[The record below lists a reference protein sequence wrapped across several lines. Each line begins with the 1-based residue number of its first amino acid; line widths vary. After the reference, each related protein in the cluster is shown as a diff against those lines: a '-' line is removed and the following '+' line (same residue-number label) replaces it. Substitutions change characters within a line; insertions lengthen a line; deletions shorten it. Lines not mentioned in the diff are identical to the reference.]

1 MKRIR
6 IFLVLFLFAALAG
19 GCLPSQSQLRLEQDQ
34 QELKR
39 RLAELERHT
48 LGRSQEQ
55 SQEMSARLEAL
66 ALQQAETQVA
76 LDAVRVELQSIN
88 GRLEDT
94 SRNNAQLRDELRLV
108 RDDLGLKV
116 SALEDRLAGVD
127 ARGGSAAAAAVAGA
141 ARPLEPA
148 AETAE
153 ERYRKGLDQIM
164 RQNEF
169 AAGRETL
176 TDFLRRHPDHE
187 LSVNAQYWI
196 GEAFYGEKKFENAIL
211 QFQDVIQQHGE
222 HPKAAAAM
230 LKQGLAFDALGDRG
244 NARVIMEKV
253 REAYPLSDEAKKA
266 GEHLDQWR

>member
-1 MKRIR
+1 MKKLRTLI
-6 IFLVLFLFAALAG
+6 ALLALSLLLG
-19 GCLPSQSQLRLEQDQ
+19 ACLPSQSQLRLEQDQ

-55 SQEMSARLEAL
+55 SQEMAGRIDVMAR
-66 ALQQAETQVA
+66 QQAENQAAMDA
-76 LDAVRVELQSIN
+76 LRVELQAIN
-88 GRLEDT
+88 GRLED
-94 SRNNAQLRDELRLV
+94 SARSQAQFRDDLRLV

-116 SALEDRLAGVD
+116 SALEDRLAAMEG
-127 ARGGSAAAAAVAGA
+127 RGGAAAGVVGAVQPLAA
-141 ARPLEPA
+141 PA
-148 AETAE
+148 VTPEALYQ
-153 ERYRKGLDQIM
+153 RGLDQIM
-164 RQNEF
+164 RQNDF

-176 TDFLRRHPDHE
+176 TQFLRQHPDHAMAI
-187 LSVNAQYWI
+187 NAQYWI
-196 GEAFYGEKKFENAIL
+196 GEAFYGEKRFENAIL

-253 REAYPLSDEAKKA
+253 RESYPLSEEAKKA
-266 GEHLDQWR
+266 KEFLDQWS